1 MNPFDMVIIVVAG
14 YCIIRGIFRG
24 LIREVSSIIGLAA
37 GFYVAYSYHDAVA
50 PFFSKWIT
58 EPAYLKMTSF
68 ILLFCSV
75 FLVIALAGI
84 LIRFLIKLVLLGVVD
99 RVLGGIFGALKAVLI
114 VSFAYILLIT
124 FLPAGGVTVV
134 GESKLAPQ
142 INMIAREL
150 IRVVPGDVRDS
161 YQQKLSD
168 LKKDW
173 SRNDSLR

>member
-1 MNPFDMVIIVVAG
+1 MNPFDMAIIIVVG

-24 LIREVSSIIGLAA
+24 LIREVSSIAGLAA
-37 GFYVAYSYHDAVA
+37 GFYVAYSYHDAMA
-50 PFFSKWIT
+50 PLFSKWIT

-84 LIRFLIKLVLLGVVD
+84 LIRFVIKIVLLGVVD

-114 VSFAYILLIT
+114 VSLAYILLIT
-124 FLPAGGVTVV
+124 FLPSGGVTVV
-134 GESKLAPQ
+134 AESKLAPQ
-142 INMIAREL
+142 INMIARG
-150 IRVVPGDVRDS
+150 IVCVVPEDVRNS
-161 YQQKLSD
+161 YQRKLSD

-173 SRNDSLR
+173 S